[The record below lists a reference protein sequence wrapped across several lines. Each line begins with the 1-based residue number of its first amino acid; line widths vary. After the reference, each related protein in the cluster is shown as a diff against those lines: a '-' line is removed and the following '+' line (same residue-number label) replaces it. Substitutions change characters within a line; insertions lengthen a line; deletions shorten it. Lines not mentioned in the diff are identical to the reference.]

1 MVDMKQKIVSS
12 EPLEVI
18 HPQGPKITVAAWGAL
33 DKYIVAGRENGSVA
47 LIDPQVQETGT
58 V

>member
-1 MVDMKQKIVSS
+1 MKQKNIVSS

-47 LIDPQVQETGT
+47 LIDPQVQEIGT